1 MPNLIQDEVT
11 ESRKKSSKTP
21 KRRKKSSPL
30 FQDSNVKTIREQKA
44 PELSKINV
52 GTEASIIFSLSLF
65 TAIILILLGFSL
77 FLLAFTTFSILVGLA
92 IIVIGVV
99 QLIVDFGWVAMIK
112 ANHVSS
118 IETWIEAFYSV
129 AKVRGQKIFVLPI
142 LVDIVLILVAV
153 SSIFFFE

>member
-1 MPNLIQDEVT
+1 MTNLKQGGSQEN
-11 ESRKKSSKTP
+11 RRNSSKAT

-30 FQDSNVKTIREQKA
+30 FEDSNVKTIREQKA
-44 PELSKINV
+44 PELSKINI
-52 GTEASIIFSLSLF
+52 GTEASMIFSLSLF

-77 FLLAFTTFSILVGLA
+77 FLLAFTTFSILVGLV

-112 ANHVSS
+112 ANHMSS

-129 AKVRGQKIFVLPI
+129 AKVRGQKIFILPI
-142 LVDIVLILVAV
+142 LVDIILILVAI